1 MNKIQNTFKL
11 IIFLL
16 ISFALGFYINSLF
29 LKQKIKEPSVPKV
42 ELEKEQTLKS
52 LILKG
57 ENLSLKS
64 NILSIIDI
72 NNDGKDEIINRV
84 KTASWTDNVY
94 ILTPKEDGTFGLFCE
109 HCHFFYH
116 AGNKGIEF
124 EDLNN
129 DNILDVK
136 LWFEPDSKEPEL
148 FYFINGD
155 YIKK

>member
-1 MNKIQNTFKL
+1 MNKTQNIFKL

-16 ISFALGFYINSLF
+16 ISFALGFYISSLF
-29 LKQKIKEPSVPKV
+29 QKQKINKPSVSKV
-42 ELEKEQTLKS
+42 DLEKEQTPKS

-64 NILSIIDI
+64 YILSTIDI

-94 ILTPKEDGTFGLFCE
+94 ILTPKEDGTFDLFCE

-116 AGNKGIEF
+116 AGNKGIQF
-124 EDLNN
+124 MDLNN
-129 DNILDVK
+129 DGIFDVK
-136 LWFEPDSKEPEL
+136 LWLELDSKEPEL